1 MYSNKDRN
9 LISLEA
15 GGRKRERMRGN
26 LIGELMRF
34 ISYLP
39 AHDQLVAQKH
49 SNSFY

>member
-1 MYSNKDRN
+1 MHSNKDRN

-15 GGRKRERMRGN
+15 GGRKRGHVRGN
-26 LIGELMRF
+26 LTSELMRL

-39 AHDQLVAQKH
+39 AHDQLVAQH